1 MEKRELQLQSVL
13 QWREYQRQGMIQALA
28 RIESKMDQTRK
39 SIEQIQKER
48 DSLNDFSRE
57 HREGELSVDRLL
69 EFHRYEV
76 QLREMQDSLRLEHE
90 ELTEKSNT
98 RRCKLVEADLEL
110 KKIEQLMNRR
120 QEIVNRTARQQELK
134 IMDEFSTQRSR
145 SR

>member
-57 HREGELSVDRLL
+57 HREVSYRLIDFL
-69 EFHRYEV
+69 N
-76 QLREMQDSLRLEHE
+76 SIA
-90 ELTEKSNT
+90 TN
-98 RRCKLVEADLEL
+98 C
-110 KKIEQLMNRR
+110 N
-120 QEIVNRTARQQELK
+120 
-134 IMDEFSTQRSR
+134 
-145 SR
+145 

>member
-57 HREGELSVDRLL
+57 HREGE
-69 EFHRYEV
+69 
-76 QLREMQDSLRLEHE
+76 
-90 ELTEKSNT
+90 
-98 RRCKLVEADLEL
+98 
-110 KKIEQLMNRR
+110 
-120 QEIVNRTARQQELK
+120 
-134 IMDEFSTQRSR
+134 
-145 SR
+145 

>member
-69 EFHRYEV
+69 EFHRYEL
-76 QLREMQDSLRLEHE
+76 QLREMQDS
-90 ELTEKSNT
+90 
-98 RRCKLVEADLEL
+98 
-110 KKIEQLMNRR
+110 
-120 QEIVNRTARQQELK
+120 
-134 IMDEFSTQRSR
+134 
-145 SR
+145 